1 MIKKVKQVLKE
12 RWKFYLIG
20 YIIGYLIPIINDG
33 KVDIY
38 NLFPIKLM
46 GIVGALGVGTAF
58 YYGSKK
64 MPVFEGMYRS
74 IKYVLFIV
82 ALFLVVLLIKIIIV
96 CLTGF
101 DITPYIGLSN

>member
-12 RWKFYLIG
+12 RWRFYLIG

-33 KVDIY
+33 RVNIY
-38 NLFPIKLM
+38 YLFPIKLM

-64 MPVFEGMYRS
+64 IPVLEGMYRS

-82 ALFLVVLLIKIIIV
+82 ALFLCVLFIKVIIISS
-96 CLTGF
+96 TGF
-101 DITPYIGLSN
+101 DITPFIVLSN